1 LAVAVREVLPV
12 ELMLVR
18 LAVTTRSGVAMAEAA
33 EAVILPAGLLA
44 ELVGQEGFQRL
55 AAEVVE
61 VAPLEGLE
69 GLAS

>member
-1 LAVAVREVLPV
+1 LGLVGLVVHGVAWRLAVAVREVLPV

-44 ELVGQEGFQRL
+44 EL
-55 AAEVVE
+55 
-61 VAPLEGLE
+61 
-69 GLAS
+69 